1 LDGYFINT
9 HGALS
14 IVYQLQGNYAASVEA
29 HAKMVEI
36 AGDQE
41 GARFVRESFA
51 AGGWQ
56 GFLREMTR
64 NSRAPEV
71 RPLVKAAMYAEL
83 GEKDKALEALNRM
96 YEERRAGLLG
106 IKVDPRFDKLRSDPR
121 FQDLLRRVGL
131 S

>member
-1 LDGYFINT
+1 
-9 HGALS
+9 
-14 IVYQLQGNYAASVEA
+14 
-29 HAKMVEI
+29 
-36 AGDQE
+36 
-41 GARFVRESFA
+41 
-51 AGGWQ
+51 
-56 GFLREMTR
+56 MTR

-71 RPLVKAAMYAEL
+71 RRLVKAAMYAEL

>member
-1 LDGYFINT
+1 MARRYDEALAQLQKALELDGYFINT

-71 RPLVKAAMYAEL
+71 RPLVKAAMYRNSVRRIKRWRPSTGCMKNAEPDFY
-83 GEKDKALEALNRM
+83 G
-96 YEERRAGLLG
+96 
-106 IKVDPRFDKLRSDPR
+106 
-121 FQDLLRRVGL
+121 
-131 S
+131 